1 MKSEESNSNELK
13 KILIERNNQFKDLNE
28 THNKLKTET
37 EFYKNR
43 NK

>member
-13 KILIERNNQFKDLNE
+13 RILKERNNQYKELAE
-28 THNKLKTET
+28 THNKLKTES